1 MKNILRLLTII
12 SISLLF
18 VNKGSANVDL
28 TVKSLTTQ
36 NEYVT
41 TYSGSEYLQGT
52 LEIGITTDENINY
65 VQMGMSH
72 YNSMGLG
79 LPYGGL
85 VEQYDFSM
93 SSLSGATIYGY
104 HNMFPQEYYIPAGT
118 TDETL
123 MYIPIL
129 ISENN
134 DEEFCIRYPDFKDLE
149 GNSLVVNLGDESC
162 ISIDELTGLDS
173 NATDSNTLTIQVI
186 DSSTGDGIEG
196 VIGNIYNYNTN
207 KIGRAS
213 CRERV

>member
-1 MKNILRLLTII
+1 MLKILTSVRNDLRHEYIFDLGRVILVKFLIIKQERIVQMKNILRLYTII

-18 VNKGSANVDL
+18 VNKVSANVDL

-65 VQMGMSH
+65 VQMGMNH

-134 DEEFCIRYPDFKDLE
+134 DEEFCIQYPDFKDLE
-149 GNSLVVNLGDESC
+149 GLSLIH
-162 ISIDELTGLDS
+162 ISEPTRP
-173 NATDSNTLTIQVI
+173 
-186 DSSTGDGIEG
+186 
-196 VIGNIYNYNTN
+196 Y
-207 KIGRAS
+207 
-213 CRERV
+213 

>member
-1 MKNILRLLTII
+1 MKNILKLYSII

-52 LEIGITTDENINY
+52 LEIGITTDENIYY

-93 SSLSGATIYGY
+93 SSLSGATI
-104 HNMFPQEYYIPAGT
+104 
-118 TDETL
+118 
-123 MYIPIL
+123 
-129 ISENN
+129 
-134 DEEFCIRYPDFKDLE
+134 
-149 GNSLVVNLGDESC
+149 
-162 ISIDELTGLDS
+162 
-173 NATDSNTLTIQVI
+173 
-186 DSSTGDGIEG
+186 
-196 VIGNIYNYNTN
+196 
-207 KIGRAS
+207 
-213 CRERV
+213 